1 MNGTGPLRPGSRTRF
16 YPPLPHQKAARRPA
30 QLRPMRRR
38 AHEQDRC
45 HGRLIASLLCV
56 LACRFGLVALPAY
69 RLQIAVIIHL
79 VPRPPQ
85 ARCLRFADDVI
96 HLSGQRD
103 LAGLVARPAQSAVA
117 SHHPVPEFAP
127 VGAVPALRAGAP
139 VVVFRPTARVTL
151 VGIAVAMRGARQR

>member
-1 MNGTGPLRPGSRTRF
+1 
-16 YPPLPHQKAARRPA
+16 
-30 QLRPMRRR
+30 MRRR
-38 AHEQDRC
+38 AHELDRN
-45 HGRLIASLLCV
+45 HRRLIASLLCV

-103 LAGLVARPAQSAVA
+103 MAGLVARLAQAMIA
-117 SHHPVPEFAP
+117 AQYPGPELAP
-127 VGAVPALRAGAP
+127 VGAVAALSVGAAG
-139 VVVFRPTARVTL
+139 VVVAPSAGLAL
-151 VGIAVAMRGARQR
+151 VGVAVA

>member
-1 MNGTGPLRPGSRTRF
+1 
-16 YPPLPHQKAARRPA
+16 
-30 QLRPMRRR
+30 MRRR

-103 LAGLVARPAQSAVA
+103 LAGLAARLAQSSVA
-117 SHHPVPEFAP
+117 SHHPRPELAPRCAIPSLSVRAPGVVFAP
-127 VGAVPALRAGAP
+127 PARL
-139 VVVFRPTARVTL
+139 TL
-151 VGIAVAMRGARQR
+151 VGVAVTMRGARQR